1 MAPSHLKHA
10 LVLQVPVPGFALQT
24 GLRRTDP
31 EQACPPAMALV
42 LCTGTLAASWDDPA
56 WSLLAWLLS

>member
-1 MAPSHLKHA
+1 MSPAA
-10 LVLQVPVPGFALQT
+10 LGQVPVPGFALQT

-31 EQACPPAMALV
+31 EQACPPTMALV
-42 LCTGTLAASWDDPA
+42 PFTGTLAPSWDDPA